1 MRTILQLLF
10 CFFISALIIFSGG
23 LFFVLLC
30 FLIPTYFVM
39 RWVGKEPTAILTFR
53 KMFSEVKNF
62 RGKGSER
69 NLNSMKK
76 ADKIDES

>member
-1 MRTILQLLF
+1 
-10 CFFISALIIFSGG
+10 
-23 LFFVLLC
+23 
-30 FLIPTYFVM
+30 M
-39 RWVGKEPTAILTFR
+39 RWLGKEPAVILTFR